1 MSDSTSVPNSSQAFS
16 MADFENA
23 LQEYDYEFTRG
34 QKIQGTV
41 VQTTSDGAY
50 IDIGGKSPAFV
61 PTNEAALG
69 FVSNIDA
76 ILPVG
81 ETKEFLIIREQD
93 ADGQVT
99 LSLRQLALDEAWA
112 DIKEMAEAGKS
123 TQLRVTGVN
132 KGGVMGEVY
141 GLRAFIPRSHLQQ
154 RDNLESLVGQL
165 LTATFLEVNQENRK
179 LVLSQRDAMRAVA
192 MNSIEEGALMP
203 GKIVN
208 IKPYGVFVDLD
219 GATGLLH
226 IKEISKARVESLSSI
241 FEVGQQIKVIIK
253 QIDELQNRMSLSI
266 KSLESY
272 PGENL
277 EKLETVMADA
287 ESRWSKAQS
296 SDAEVSASPALQ
308 SQSQSQSQS
317 ESAEPDVK
325 EPTAEVPVAEVPVA
339 EVPKVAPTD
348 SEATPNSPAAES
360 NVQADSSA
368 TPEADS

>member
-1 MSDSTSVPNSSQAFS
+1 MSDSSSVPNSQAFS

-34 QKIQGTV
+34 QKIEGTV
-41 VQTTSDGAY
+41 VQVASEGAY
-50 IDIGGKSPAFV
+50 VDIGGKSPAFV

-69 FVSNIDA
+69 FVNNLEA

-93 ADGQVT
+93 AEGQVT

-112 DIKEMAEAGKS
+112 DIKEMAETGKS

-132 KGGVMGEVY
+132 KGGITGEVS

-154 RDNLESLVGQL
+154 RDNLDSLVGQL

-226 IKEISKARVESLSSI
+226 IKEISKARVESLDNL
-241 FEVGQQIKVIIK
+241 FEVGQQLKVVIK
-253 QIDELQNRMSLSI
+253 QIDEHQNRMSLSI
-266 KSLESY
+266 KALESY
-272 PGENL
+272 PGENI
-277 EKLETVMADA
+277 EKLDLVMSDA
-287 ESRWSKAQS
+287 ESRWEKAQNP
-296 SDAEVSASPALQ
+296 DPEAATPEADKASAK
-308 SQSQSQSQS
+308 S
-317 ESAEPDVK
+317 EETKEETVK
-325 EPTAEVPVAEVPVA
+325 EPTAEVPVAEVP
-339 EVPKVAPTD
+339 
-348 SEATPNSPAAES
+348 
-360 NVQADSSA
+360 
-368 TPEADS
+368 TPEAETSESTPDES

>member
-16 MADFENA
+16 MEDFENA

-34 QKIQGTV
+34 QRIEGTV
-41 VQTTSDGAY
+41 VQITSEGAY
-50 IDIGGKSPAFV
+50 VDIGGKSPAFV

-69 FVSNIDA
+69 FVNNLEA

-93 ADGQVT
+93 DDGQVT
-99 LSLRQLALDEAWA
+99 LSIRQLALDEAWA
-112 DIKEMAEAGKS
+112 EIKEMAETGKS

-132 KGGVMGEVY
+132 KGGVMGEVS
-141 GLRAFIPRSHLQQ
+141 GLKAFIPRSHLQQ
-154 RDNLESLVGQL
+154 RDSLDSLVGQL

-192 MNSIEEGALMP
+192 MNSIEEGVLMS

-226 IKEISKARVESLSSI
+226 VKEISGARVESLNNL
-241 FEVGQQIKVIIK
+241 FEVGQKIKVVIK
-253 QIDELQNRMSLSI
+253 QIDEHQNRMSLSI
-266 KSLESY
+266 KALESY

-277 EKLETVMADA
+277 EKFEEVMANA
-287 ESRWSKAQS
+287 ESRWEQAQRPS
-296 SDAEVSASPALQ
+296 AEVS
-308 SQSQSQSQS
+308 
-317 ESAEPDVK
+317 SAPETQAK
-325 EPTAEVPVAEVPVA
+325 
-339 EVPKVAPTD
+339 
-348 SEATPNSPAAES
+348 ATPANTDQPVVEEETA
-360 NVQADSSA
+360 
-368 TPEADS
+368 PEETETTL

>member
-41 VQTTSDGAY
+41 VQVASEGAY
-50 IDIGGKSPAFV
+50 VDIGGKSPAFV

-69 FVSNIDA
+69 FVNDLEA

-99 LSLRQLALDEAWA
+99 LSLRQLALDRAWA
-112 DIKEMAEAGKS
+112 DIKEMAETGKS
-123 TQLRVTGVN
+123 TQIRVTGVN
-132 KGGVMGEVY
+132 KGGITGEVS

-154 RDNLESLVGQL
+154 RDNLDSLVGQL

-192 MNSIEEGALMP
+192 MNSIEENALMP

-226 IKEISKARVESLSSI
+226 IKEISRVRVESLDNI
-241 FEVGQQIKVIIK
+241 FEVGQEIKVVIK
-253 QIDELQNRMSLSI
+253 QIDEHQNRMSLSI
-266 KSLESY
+266 KPLESY
-272 PGENL
+272 PGENI
-277 EKLETVMADA
+277 EKLEAVMADA
-287 ESRWSKAQS
+287 ESRWEKAQNP
-296 SDAEVSASPALQ
+296 DLEASTPKQ
-308 SQSQSQSQS
+308 SQPKADS
-317 ESAEPDVK
+317 EQK
-325 EPTAEVPVAEVPVA
+325 PTAEVPVAEVPAVTPESEA
-339 EVPKVAPTD
+339 ETPAEYSEPEAEANESD
-348 SEATPNSPAAES
+348 SE
-360 NVQADSSA
+360 SS
-368 TPEADS
+368 